1 MRYRPILILDNKE
14 RAFLQDLLMNINDK
28 IYNSQEI
35 PNKEITEI
43 TEQLIDKHKINFAE
57 FMYQLKN
64 EETIEFWRNNG
75 FDELYNNKLLET
87 LKNVLLITYNKL
99 IGRKWR

>member
-28 IYNSQEI
+28 IYNVQEI

-75 FDELYNNKLLET
+75 FVELYNNKLLET

>member
-28 IYNSQEI
+28 IYNAQEI

-64 EETIEFWRNNG
+64 EGTIEFWRNNG

-87 LKNVLLITYNKL
+87 LKNVLLMTYNKL
-99 IGRKWR
+99 IGRK

>member
-28 IYNSQEI
+28 IYNVQEI

>member
-28 IYNSQEI
+28 IYNVQEI

-99 IGRKWR
+99 IGRK

>member
-99 IGRKWR
+99 IGRK

>member
-28 IYNSQEI
+28 IYNVQEI

-75 FDELYNNKLLET
+75 FVELYNNKLLET

-99 IGRKWR
+99 IGRK